1 MPLTNITRHTSYSYE
16 IYQASSFFGRLMG
29 LSGSSDLDPSMALWL
44 IPCKQIHTFGM
55 TYPIDVINLDRSG
68 RVICALQNVKPN
80 TIPKKSEGTMS
91 VLELAAGTIQ
101 EQNIKKGD
109 SLGVVP
115 DKTYQP
121 HLSVLS
127 HLMHW
132 PINILIALLWSRLV
146 NAALQQGI
154 SHPHPMHFGILIHNT
169 LLMCFFFTRRKS
181 VRTSFRFA
189 DWAVPILTLCA
200 AMLLRPTVFI
210 QNSVTFVS
218 GILQYVGIAGII
230 ISLLSLGRSFGI
242 IPANRK
248 VVRSGVYR
256 FIRHPMYIS
265 EILFYTGFVVGNPT
279 LRNMILIVLVL
290 TGQIWRAI
298 SEEALLCSDPSYRV
312 YMQRVRYRF
321 IPGVF

>member
-1 MPLTNITRHTSYSYE
+1 MPLTNTTQHTSYSYE
-16 IYQASSFFGRLMG
+16 IYQASTFFGRLMG
-29 LSGSSDLDPSMALWL
+29 LAGSSDLDPSMVLWL
-44 IPCKQIHTFGM
+44 IPCKQIHTYGM
-55 TYPIDVINLDRSG
+55 TYPIDVLYLNRSG
-68 RVICALQNVKPN
+68 KVIGALSNVQPN
-80 TIPKKSEGTMS
+80 TIPQKANNTMS

-101 EQNIKKGD
+101 EQGIKEGD
-109 SLGVVP
+109 QLGVVP
-115 DKTYQP
+115 DKMYQP

-132 PINILIALLWSRLV
+132 PVNIVIALLWSRLV

-154 SHPHPMHFGILIHNT
+154 AHPHPMHFGILIHNT
-169 LLMCFFFTRRKS
+169 LLMCFFLTRRKS
-181 VRTSFRFA
+181 VHTSFRFV

-210 QNSVTFVS
+210 LNSVTLVS
-218 GILQYVGIAGII
+218 SILQYIGITGII
-230 ISLLSLGRSFGI
+230 IALLSLGRSFGI

-279 LRNMILIVLVL
+279 LRNMILIILVL
-290 TGQIWRAI
+290 AGQIWRAI
-298 SEEALLCSDPSYRV
+298 SEEVLLCSDPSYRV
-312 YMQRVRYRF
+312 YMQSVRYRF